1 MGDDTKDEQG
11 KQKRRPRGSEAGL
24 PMGLRLPAET
34 IAEFKATAAKMGV
47 NNSMLFATIWTEYLL
62 KLKSKGE

>member
-1 MGDDTKDEQG
+1 MGNDTKYEQG
-11 KQKRRPRGSEAGL
+11 KQKRRPRGSEAAV

-47 NNSMLFATIWTEYLL
+47 NNSMLFAKIWTEYLS
-62 KLKSKGE
+62 KLKSKDE